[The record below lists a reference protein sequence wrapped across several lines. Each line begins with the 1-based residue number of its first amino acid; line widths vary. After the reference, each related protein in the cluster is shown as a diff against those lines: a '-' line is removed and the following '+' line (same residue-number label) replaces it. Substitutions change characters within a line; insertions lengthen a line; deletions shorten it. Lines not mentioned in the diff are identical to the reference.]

1 MRRIGV
7 LLLGILFGIV
17 LLGNAGPRV
26 KKTVAVFDFQND
38 SGVRAWGDIG
48 RDFSM
53 QLADALVKSGQF
65 IVLERKDLDVVM
77 AEQDL
82 ASSDRFAKSR
92 TARKGKIIPAQI
104 LIKGRITEFERNTS
118 SSGQGLSIKGF
129 SIGAKRSSAHIAVII
144 QLIDSTTGEIIDS
157 QRVEGKA
164 NSGGLSIG
172 YDGDFSIG
180 SSSFKKTP
188 LGKAVQLAID
198 RAVNYISQ
206 RLKDVPWK
214 GRVVLVKGNKV
225 YINAGRKAGV
235 QVGDEFFVYKEGEPL
250 IDPDTGMEL
259 GSELEKVAKIR
270 VKDVKDKYAIA
281 QVVEGSPKDIQK
293 AYLVMTGEEA

>member
-1 MRRIGV
+1 MKKVGV
-7 LLLGILFGIV
+7 ACLLFLLGLSLV
-17 LLGNAGPRV
+17 GNAGPKV

-38 SGVRAWGDIG
+38 SGVGAWGDIG
-48 RDFSM
+48 RDLSM

-92 TARKGKIIPAQI
+92 TARKGKILPAQI
-104 LIKGRITEFERNTS
+104 LIKGRITEFEQNTS

-129 SIGAKRSSAHIAVII
+129 KIGASRSSAHVAVII

-164 NSGGLSIG
+164 NAGGLSIG
-172 YDGDFSIG
+172 YDGDFSIN

-188 LGKAVQLAID
+188 LGKAVQMVID
-198 RAVNYISQ
+198 RAVNYIAQ
-206 RLKDVPWK
+206 RLKNVPWK
-214 GRVVLVKGNKV
+214 GRVVLVKGDKV
-225 YINAGRKAGV
+225 YINAGKKAGV
-235 QVGDEFFVYKEGEPL
+235 SVGDEFVVYKEGETL

-259 GSELEKVAKIR
+259 GSDLEEVAKIK
-270 VKDVKDKYAIA
+270 VVEVKDKYAIA
-281 QVVEGSPKDIQK
+281 KVVKGSPKDIQRS
-293 AYLVMTGEEA
+293 YLVMVEGEG